1 MITRT
6 NLIGNSCAKTR
17 MEKTMHNGTPAR
29 GGQRSSSH
37 SPKLTDMLRLRMLT
51 DEPGVAEYPGSA
63 YTSISVHVGAP
74 VQMGCCRRG
83 ESHCGTAIHGDID
96 IIPAGTVS
104 RWELKDRDTAFVMS
118 VAPRVLQAAVEDV
131 DLDPARLEIV
141 NRFQMRDPQL
151 EHIAWAALAEMEHGF
166 PCGRLYV
173 ESLAIALAAQL
184 VSYHSTYRPR
194 CTQIRGGFSERKLK
208 TLLAFIEENLAGQ
221 LSLGQIAGA
230 AGMSVSHCTV
240 RFRESVGSPI
250 HQYVIRRRLERAVTL
265 IREGKLPMSQIAL
278 ESGFSHQSH
287 LAMHM
292 RRQLGVS
299 PKSLRADLY

>member
-1 MITRT
+1 MI
-6 NLIGNSCAKTR
+6 
-17 MEKTMHNGTPAR
+17 
-29 GGQRSSSH
+29 
-37 SPKLTDMLRLRMLT
+37 RLRTLT

-74 VQMGCCRRG
+74 VQMECRRRG

-96 IIPAGTVS
+96 IIPASTVS
-104 RWELKDRDTAFVMS
+104 LWELKERDTAFVMS

-151 EHIAWAALAEMEHGF
+151 EHIAWAAMAEMEHGF
-166 PCGRLYV
+166 PCGRLYL
-173 ESLAIALAAQL
+173 ESLATLLAGQL

-194 CTQIRGGFSERKLK
+194 RAEIRGGFSERKLK
-208 TLLAFIEENLAGQ
+208 AVLAFIEENLAGQ
-221 LSLGQIAGA
+221 LSLSQIAGA

-250 HQYVIRRRLERAVTL
+250 HQYVIRRRLERAVAL

-299 PKSLRADLY
+299 PKSLQADLY